1 MAKGP
6 LKLADLRK
14 GQSNYEDDLAKQVQK
29 EYNFGEHKTNVIEK
43 CIKKYGDIY
52 SAVFEMDAVIASQ
65 KVQIEAMDEMI
76 DWDKV
81 EEESREEE

>member
-29 EYNFGEHKTNVIEK
+29 EYNFGEHKQNVIEEA
-43 CIKKYGDIY
+43 IKKYGDIY
-52 SAVFEMDAVIASQ
+52 SACFEMDAHIKSL
-65 KVQIEAMDEMI
+65 KLEADTLREMI
-76 DWDKV
+76 DWDSM
-81 EEESREEE
+81 EEE